1 MALLPSDARIGEV
14 SLAVSS
20 LDRSLAFYTEVL
32 GFRLHNQSGTAA
44 ALGANPTDVLLRLEQ
59 IPGAI
64 PQAPPI
70 ERALS
75 LCRFW
80 CRTAPRSAGRSV
92 AWRNGSGRSPARPIT
107 W

>member
-44 ALGANPTDVLLRLEQ
+44 TLGGE
-59 IPGAI
+59 
-64 PQAPPI
+64 
-70 ERALS
+70 
-75 LCRFW
+75 
-80 CRTAPRSAGRSV
+80 
-92 AWRNGSGRSPARPIT
+92 SG
-107 W
+107 

>member
-32 GFRLHNQSGTAA
+32 GFRLHDQSGTAA
-44 ALGANPTDVLLRLEQ
+44 ALGANSIDVLLRLEQ

-64 PQAPPI
+64 PGPAD
-70 ERALS
+70 RAGFITLP
-75 LCRFW
+75 FW
-80 CRTAPRSAGRSV
+80 CPIAPRSAGHFV
-92 AWRNGSGRSPARPIT
+92 AWRNGSGR
-107 W
+107 